1 MNRILS
7 IIFLL
12 VFTLSAQ
19 QPTGRSI
26 MEKALN
32 KTSWKDMTSKVEL
45 LLVNERGDT
54 RKREIDMASRKR
66 NKDETDML
74 MRFTAPA
81 DVKGTAFLIIE
92 HKDGDDD
99 RYLYLPAMRRTKR
112 IASSGKGGN
121 FMSSDFTYYDIGK
134 PKLND
139 WNYKLLGNENI
150 DGKDCYKIEC
160 LPADKDIEK
169 DTGYGKIIRW
179 IRKDIL
185 ETVKSQYYDR
195 GGREWKQL
203 TVPSI
208 EKIGDIWFQTEM
220 LMQDMQNKHQSKMVF
235 TDIKINQN
243 LPASMFN
250 QRMLQRGR

>member
-1 MNRILS
+1 MYRIIVFIGL
-7 IIFLL
+7 FLIPL
-12 VFTLSAQ
+12 FAQ
-19 QPTGRSI
+19 QPDGRAI

-45 LLVNERGDT
+45 LLINERGDT
-54 RKREIDMASRKR
+54 RKREIDMSSRKR
-66 NKDETDML
+66 DNGETDMV

-92 HKDGDDD
+92 HKNSDDD

-139 WNYKLLGNENI
+139 WTYKLLQDENV
-150 DGKDCYKIEC
+150 DGKVCFKIEC

-169 DTGYGKIIRW
+169 DTAYGKIIRW

-185 ETVKSQYYDR
+185 VTVKSQYFDR
-195 GGREWKQL
+195 GGREWKLL
-203 TVPSI
+203 TVPGI

-220 LMQDMQNKHQSKMVF
+220 VMEDVQNKHQSKMTF
-235 TDIKINQN
+235 KDIKINQN
-243 LPASMFN
+243 LPASLFN
-250 QRMLQRGR
+250 QRMLQRAR